1 MAELRD
7 IKYNN
12 REFSDFRDQLI
23 EYTKNYFPDSYN
35 DFSPSSPG
43 MMFIEM
49 ASYVGDVLS
58 FYQDTQLQETF
69 LTHAKDP
76 KNLFNLA
83 YMMGYQP
90 KVTGVSE
97 VELELSVVIA
107 ASGSGDIKPNWS
119 AAPIVNANTVVQS
132 VDSSKTNFL
141 IDSPVDFSFS
151 SSYDPTNVII
161 HSVDSNN
168 NPTEFKLVKKAKAFS
183 GEVKTKTAAI
193 SRAEKFKTITITDT
207 DIIGVLNVTGSDST
221 VWTEVPF
228 LGQDTVFLDETNSS
242 ADSDTVPYIMNLR
255 KVPYRFVSRFKSNG
269 DLDIQFGAGTLSSD
283 DTTIL
288 PDASTIGNG
297 LNQGSSNYNGTGSLT
312 TAYDPSNFTY
322 SKAYGTAPTTNLHI
336 QYLVGGG
343 ISSNVPANTVT
354 NILTI
359 SGTNTSNVTITN
371 PNPAA
376 GGRDGDTVEELRENS
391 LRSFNSQNRIVT
403 LQDYTVR
410 ALSLPAKFGSVA
422 KAYVVQDQLTNSSK
436 QNSIIDNNPLALS
449 LYVLGYDNDRKLTT
463 ATSTLKANLR
473 TYLSEFMLLTDSIS
487 IKDAFVVN
495 IGVNYEVIVRPNYAS
510 RDVLLQCNIA
520 IQDHFKIQKRSINQP
535 INLSEIYTILD
546 KIKGTQTIQ
555 NVEIV
560 NLTSNEGN
568 YATHGYDI
576 TGATKNNIV
585 YPSFDPCI
593 FEIKYPEVD
602 IKGRVTTL

>member
-97 VELELSVVIA
+97 VELELSVIIA

-141 IDSPVDFSFS
+141 IDSPIDFSFS

-183 GEVKTKTAAI
+183 GEIKTKTAAI

-207 DIIGVLNVTGSDST
+207 DIIGVLNVTGSDNT

-228 LGQDTVFLDETNSS
+228 LGQDTVFLDEANAS

-297 LNQGSSNYNGTGSLT
+297 LNQGSSNYNGSGSLT

-343 ISSNVPANTVT
+343 ISSNVPANTIT

-371 PNPAA
+371 PSPAA

-436 QNSIIDNNPLALS
+436 QNSIVDNNPLALS

-520 IQDHFKIQKRSINQP
+520 IQDYFKIQKRSINQP
-535 INLSEIYTILD
+535 INLSEIYTLLD

>member
-141 IDSPVDFSFS
+141 IDSPIDFSFS

-183 GEVKTKTAAI
+183 GEIKTKTAAI

-207 DIIGVLNVTGSDST
+207 DIIGVLNVTGSDNT

-297 LNQGSSNYNGTGSLT
+297 LNQGSSNYNGSGSLT

-343 ISSNVPANTVT
+343 ISSNVPANTIT

-371 PNPAA
+371 PSPAA

-436 QNSIIDNNPLALS
+436 QNSIVDNNPLALS

-520 IQDHFKIQKRSINQP
+520 IQDYFKIQKRSINQP
-535 INLSEIYTILD
+535 INLSEIYTLLD

>member
-12 REFSDFRDQLI
+12 REFSDFREQLI

-35 DFSPSSPG
+35 DFAPSSPG

-58 FYQDTQLQETF
+58 FYQDSQLQETF

-97 VELELSVVIA
+97 VELELSVIVN

-119 AAPIVNANTVVQS
+119 EAPSINANTVVQS

-141 IDSPVDFSFS
+141 IDNPIDFTYS
-151 SSYDPTNVII
+151 SSYDTTEVLINK
-161 HSVDSNN
+161 VDSDN
-168 NPTEFKLVKKAKAFS
+168 NPTEFKLIKKAKAFS
-183 GEVKTKTAAI
+183 GEIKTKTAAI
-193 SRAEKFKTITITDT
+193 TRAEKFKTVTISDT
-207 DIIGVLNVTGSDST
+207 NIVGILNVTGSDSKI
-221 VWTEVPF
+221 WTEVPF
-228 LGQDTVFLDETNSS
+228 LGQDTVFLDEVNAG
-242 ADSDTVPYIMNLR
+242 ADSDAVPYVMNLR

-269 DLDIQFGAGTLSSD
+269 DLDLQFGAGTLASD
-283 DTTIL
+283 DSTIL
-288 PDASTIGNG
+288 PDASNIGNVT
-297 LNQGSSNYNGTGSLT
+297 NQGSTNYNGTGSLT

-322 SKAYGTAPTTNLHI
+322 SKSYGSAPTTNLHI
-336 QYLVGGG
+336 EYLVGGG
-343 ISSNVPANTVT
+343 IEANVPANTVT

-359 SGTNTSNVTITN
+359 AGTNTANVTVNN
-371 PNPAA
+371 PQPAS
-376 GGRDGDTVEELRENS
+376 GGRDGDSVEELRENS
-391 LRSFNSQNRIVT
+391 LRSFNSQNRTVT

-410 ALSLPAKFGSVA
+410 ALSLPAKYGSVA
-422 KAYVVQDQLTNSSK
+422 KAYVIQDQLTNSSNS
-436 QNSIIDNNPLALS
+436 NSIIDNNPLALS
-449 LYVLGYDNDRKLTT
+449 LYVLGYDNDKKLTSAT
-463 ATSTLKANLR
+463 ATLKDNLK
-473 TYLSEFMLLTDSIS
+473 TYLAEFMLLTDSIN

-495 IGVNYEVIVRPNYAS
+495 IGINYEVIVRPNFAS
-510 RDVLLQCNIA
+510 RDVLLQCNLA
-520 IQDHFKIQKRSINQP
+520 IQEFFRVDKRSINQP
-535 INLSEIYTILD
+535 INLSEIYTLLD

-555 NVEIV
+555 KVEVV
-560 NLTSNEGN
+560 NLTSNDGN
-568 YATHGYDI
+568 YTTYGYDI
-576 TGATKNNIV
+576 VGATKNNIV

>member
-12 REFSDFRDQLI
+12 REFSDFREQLI

-35 DFSPSSPG
+35 DFAPSSPG

-58 FYQDTQLQETF
+58 FYQDSQLQETF

-90 KVTGVSE
+90 KITGVSE
-97 VELELSVVIA
+97 VELDLSVIIA
-107 ASGSGDIKPNWS
+107 ASGSGDIVPNWS
-119 AAPIVNANTVVQS
+119 LAPQVNANTIVQS
-132 VDSSKTNFL
+132 VDSSKTDFL

-151 SSYDPTNVII
+151 SSYNPTEVLV
-161 HSVDSNN
+161 HKVDSNN
-168 NPTEFKLVKKAKAFS
+168 NPTEFKLTKKVKAFS
-183 GEVKTKTAAI
+183 GRVKTKTVAI
-193 SRAEKFKTITITDT
+193 TKAEKFKTITLSDTNIIGILNVTDT
-207 DIIGVLNVTGSDST
+207 DGK

-228 LGQDTVFLDETNSS
+228 LGQDTVFLDEAN
-242 ADSDTVPYIMNLR
+242 AAGDSDAVPYVMNLR

-269 DLDIQFGAGTLSSD
+269 DLDLQFGAGTLSSD
-283 DTTIL
+283 DSTIL
-288 PDASTIGNG
+288 PDASTIGNST
-297 LNQGSSNYNGTGSLT
+297 NQGSSNYNGTGSLT

-322 SKAYGTAPTTNLHI
+322 SKSYGSAPTSNLDI

-343 ISSNVPANTVT
+343 IESNVPSNTIT
-354 NILTI
+354 NILQI
-359 SGTNTSNVTITN
+359 AGTNTNSVSVNN
-371 PNPAA
+371 SKPAS
-376 GGRDGDTVEELRENS
+376 GGRDGDSIEELRENS
-391 LRSFNSQNRIVT
+391 LRSFNSQNRVVT

-410 ALSLPAKFGSVA
+410 ALSLPAKYGSVA
-422 KAYVVQDQLTNSSK
+422 KAYVIQDQLTNSSR
-436 QNSIIDNNPLALS
+436 QNNIVDNNPLALS
-449 LYVLGYDNDRKLTT
+449 LYVLGYDNDKKLSSAT
-463 ATSTLKANLR
+463 ATLKSNLK
-473 TYLSEFMLLTDSIS
+473 TYLAEFMLLTDSIN

-495 IGVNYEVIVRPNYAS
+495 IGVNYEVIVRPNFAS

-520 IQDHFKIQKRSINQP
+520 IQEYFRVDKRSINQP
-535 INLSEIYTILD
+535 INLSEIYTLLD

-555 NVEIV
+555 KVEIV
-560 NLTSNEGN
+560 NLTSNDGN
-568 YATHGYDI
+568 YTTYGYDI
-576 TGATKNNIV
+576 VGATKNNIV
-585 YPSFDPCI
+585 YPSYDPCI

-602 IKGRVTTL
+602 IKGRVITL

>member
-141 IDSPVDFSFS
+141 IDSPIDFSFS

>member
-12 REFSDFRDQLI
+12 REFSDFREQLI

-35 DFSPSSPG
+35 DFAPSSPG

-58 FYQDTQLQETF
+58 FYQDSQLQETF

-83 YMMGYQP
+83 YMMGYKP

-97 VELELSVVIA
+97 VELELSVVVT
-107 ASGSGDIKPNWS
+107 ASGSGDIKPNW
-119 AAPIVNANTVVQS
+119 AEAPSINANTVVQS

-141 IDSPVDFSFS
+141 IDNPVDFTYS
-151 SSYDPTNVII
+151 SSYDPTKVLINK
-161 HSVDSNN
+161 VDSNN

-183 GEVKTKTAAI
+183 GEIKTKTAAI
-193 SRAEKFKTITITDT
+193 TRAEKFKTITLSDSNIVG
-207 DIIGVLNVTGSDST
+207 ILNVSGSDSK

-228 LGQDTVFLDETNSS
+228 LGQDTVFLDEVNAG
-242 ADSDTVPYIMNLR
+242 ADSNAVPYVMNLR

-269 DLDIQFGAGTLSSD
+269 DLDLQFGAGTLASD
-283 DTTIL
+283 DSTIL
-288 PDASTIGNG
+288 PDASNIGNVT
-297 LNQGSSNYNGTGSLT
+297 NQGSKNYNGTGSLT

-322 SKAYGTAPTTNLHI
+322 SKSYGSAPTTNLHI
-336 QYLVGGG
+336 EYLVGGG
-343 ISSNVPANTVT
+343 IEANVPANTIT

-359 SGTNTSNVTITN
+359 AGTNTTNVTVNN
-371 PNPAA
+371 PQPAS
-376 GGRDGDTVEELRENS
+376 GGRDGDSVEELRENS

-410 ALSLPAKFGSVA
+410 ALSLPAKYGSVA
-422 KAYVVQDQLTNSSK
+422 KAYVIQDQLTNSSK
-436 QNSIIDNNPLALS
+436 SNSIIDNNPLALS
-449 LYVLGYDNDRKLTT
+449 LYVLGYDNDKKLTT

-473 TYLSEFMLLTDSIS
+473 TYLAEFMLLTDSIN

-495 IGVNYEVIVRPNYAS
+495 IGINYEVIVRPNFAS
-510 RDVLLQCNIA
+510 RDVLLQCNLA
-520 IQDHFKIQKRSINQP
+520 IQEFFRVEKRSINQP
-535 INLSEIYTILD
+535 INLSEIYTLLD

-555 NVEIV
+555 NVEVV
-560 NLTSNEGN
+560 NLTSNNGN
-568 YATHGYDI
+568 YTTYGYDI
-576 TGATKNNIV
+576 VGATKNNIV
-585 YPSFDPCI
+585 YPSYDPCI
-593 FEIKYPEVD
+593 FEIKYPETD